1 MLFEVHIQ
9 KTFKKCNFFLGG
21 YGQIRGYYSSV
32 FHSSYLLAQN
42 LNRIKFYRNRVK
54 KIQCLSFSQK
64 TV

>member
-1 MLFEVHIQ
+1 MQL
-9 KTFKKCNFFLGG
+9 FLGG